1 MLAEV
6 DAVLAN
12 LSQGAEPRV
21 SKRFNT
27 DTPREKKKKKAEY
40 HFPLGQGKGREGI
53 KEEGKNT

>member
-12 LSQGAEPRV
+12 LSQGAEPQV
-21 SKRFNT
+21 SKRFNR
-27 DTPREKKKKKAEY
+27 DTPRKKKKKAEY